1 LLSDPNRADT
11 FFLLDDTISRPRPK
25 PPALYPTTMN
35 RFEDRTAVVTGSTR
49 GIGEEIA
56 HRLASEG
63 ATVVVSGRSE
73 DAGEAVAAAIREEH
87 DAETAYVRADM
98 ADPGDCEALVAAAVD
113 RYGGI
118 DVLVNNAAVQ
128 TDTGAGEATIDDWN
142 WVLDVDF
149 RGYWL
154 AAKHAAAAM
163 EHGAV
168 VNVSSNHAIHT
179 TPGVFPYNAV
189 KAGIDGMTRAM
200 ALDFGP
206 GVRVNAVD
214 AGWVLVERTR
224 EEVAEGP
231 LTVEDIASMHP
242 VGRMGRPADVA
253 AAVAFLA
260 SDEAGFVT
268 GANVPVDGGRHA
280 VMYDDLLP
288 DYRAARER
296 LDGDLP

>member
-1 LLSDPNRADT
+1 
-11 FFLLDDTISRPRPK
+11 
-25 PPALYPTTMN
+25 MN
-35 RFEDRTAVVTGSTR
+35 RYEDATAVVTGSTR
-49 GIGEEIA
+49 GIGEQIA

-63 ATVVVSGRSE
+63 ADVVVSGRSE
-73 DAGEAVAAAIREEH
+73 DAGEAVAAAIREETAG
-87 DAETAYVRADM
+87 DATYVRADM
-98 ADPGDCEALVAAAVD
+98 ADPADCETLVAAAVE
-113 RYGGI
+113 RYGGL

-128 TDTGAGEATIDDWN
+128 TDTGAGEATMNDWN

-163 EHGAV
+163 DRGAV
-168 VNVSSNHAIHT
+168 VNVSSNHALHT

-189 KAGIDGMTRAM
+189 KAGVDGMTRAM

-206 GVRVNAVD
+206 GVRVNAVN

-224 EEVAEGP
+224 EEVADGP
-231 LTVEDIASMHP
+231 LTVEDIAAMHP
-242 VGRMGRPADVA
+242 VGRMGRPEDIA

-260 SDEAGFVT
+260 SDEAAFLT
-268 GANVPVDGGRHA
+268 GANVPVDGGRHV

-288 DYRAARER
+288 DYRAEREA
-296 LDGDLP
+296 LPEEP